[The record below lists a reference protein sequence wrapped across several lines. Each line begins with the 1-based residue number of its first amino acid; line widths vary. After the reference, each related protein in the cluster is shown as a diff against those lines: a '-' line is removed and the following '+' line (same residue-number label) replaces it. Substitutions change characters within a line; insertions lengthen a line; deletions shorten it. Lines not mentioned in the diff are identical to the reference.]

1 LSEASGV
8 GLWELVVAFVF
19 CSWCGGRWRWHGCGG
34 SGKIP
39 ADVPSSSSIPAAR
52 CFLRF
57 FKAALLR
64 TGPVWLW
71 LGGALVAFVFA
82 GFQVVPLFVDNR
94 LCGGSSFCFLCFSA
108 CACGVIFFSCE
119 HVLLFPK
126 KNVHHRVYNFFLW
139 ENFSSDELFQHP
151 SVWRLVVRKLGARSI
166 QQDCLLL
173 RAS

>member
-1 LSEASGV
+1 VELLSRLHLRDGKDGSILAVESKSPVQELALSEASGL
-8 GLWELVVAFVF
+8 GLWELVVALVF
-19 CSWCGGRWRWHGCGG
+19 CSWCGGRWRWRGCGG
-34 SGKIP
+34 SGKFP

-94 LCGGSSFCFLCFSA
+94 LCGGSSFFRENAKDLRFDA
-108 CACGVIFFSCE
+108 LIDRKKVICTS
-119 HVLLFPK
+119 P
-126 KNVHHRVYNFFLW
+126 RG
-139 ENFSSDELFQHP
+139 DQHP
-151 SVWRLVVRKLGARSI
+151 ALQLDPRKKT
-166 QQDCLLL
+166 
-173 RAS
+173 